1 MLRIF
6 CAFLILAFSH
16 AVSLQA
22 YAGPLRD
29 RIKERIAE
37 RQQANE
43 GDDME
48 EAGMGTR
55 QKFELPAGAVLKSDI
70 VYGSDEAQRM
80 DAYIPANAQNAP
92 VIFMVHGGG
101 WKHGDKA
108 MNRVVENKVKRWLPK
123 GIIVVSTNYRMLP
136 KADPLVQANDVALA
150 LDKAQALA
158 SSWGGDS
165 KRFVIMGHSAGAHL
179 VSLITADSTI
189 TQQQGVQPW
198 LGTVMLDSAGYDIE
212 KVMAS
217 RHMRLYDAAFGKDT
231 SLWKNASPSYH
242 LKQKTVPMLAV
253 CSTKRKDQPC
263 TRQAQPFID
272 QATALGSQASTLPV
286 AMTHGE
292 INGELGLQSDYT
304 DKVEAFI
311 KSLGVAL

>member
-150 LDKAQALA
+150 LAKAQALA

-165 KRFVIMGHSAGAHL
+165 KCFVIMGHSAGAHL
-179 VSLITADSTI
+179 VSLITADSAI

-217 RHMRLYDAAFGKDT
+217 RHMRLYDNAFGTDKE
-231 SLWKNASPSYH
+231 LWKNASPSYH

-253 CSTKRKDQPC
+253 CSTERKDKPC
-263 TRQAQPFID
+263 IQAQAFVD
-272 QATALGSQASTLPV
+272 KAVLLGSQASTLPE
-286 AMTHGE
+286 AMSHGE
-292 INGELGLQSDYT
+292 INGELGLESEYT
-304 DKVEAFI
+304 EAVEMFI
-311 KSLGVAL
+311 KSVGLPL